1 MKINL
6 SPQRRDDTLAVIK
19 QGDTLTINGTAY
31 DFSVVPDGATLPLHS
46 RGDNNEQVRNIDCTW
61 LASDV
66 ERIDGVLHLTLL
78 LPHGANAPEETR
90 FPQPIINPADGELS
104 LPAYDITP
112 VEEVEPQDD

>member
-6 SPQRRDDTLAVIK
+6 SPQRRDDTLTVSK

-31 DFSVVPDGATLPLHS
+31 DFSVIPDGATLPK
-46 RGDNNEQVRNIDCTW
+46 DATDCEW

-78 LPHGANAPEETR
+78 LPHGVNASEAAR
-90 FPQPIINPADGELS
+90 FPQPIVNPADGTLEL
-104 LPAYDITP
+104 PR
-112 VEEVEPQDD
+112 

>member
-6 SPQRRDDTLAVIK
+6 SPQRRDDTLTVSK

-31 DFSVVPDGATLPLHS
+31 DFSVIPDGATLPK
-46 RGDNNEQVRNIDCTW
+46 DATDCAW

-78 LPHGANAPEETR
+78 MPHGANASEAAR
-90 FPQPIINPADGELS
+90 FPQPIINPADGALEL
-104 LPAYDITP
+104 
-112 VEEVEPQDD
+112 PQ